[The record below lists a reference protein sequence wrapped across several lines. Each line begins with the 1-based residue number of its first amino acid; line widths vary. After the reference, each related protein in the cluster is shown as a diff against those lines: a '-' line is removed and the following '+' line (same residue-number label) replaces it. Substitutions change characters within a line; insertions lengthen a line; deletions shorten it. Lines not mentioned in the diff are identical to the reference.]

1 MQCHRHVLRH
11 FRVHNCRGDG
21 AILASQPLF
30 FWPLLLLLQGD
41 EEPSH
46 SCSSN
51 PLPHPA
57 GQLGGEAELLVG
69 GNPRHP
75 KTSGCRTAVSEEE
88 RRQQGHNPRNWPL
101 HFLSFLWAKTIQL
114 KREPLEGSF
123 LICTLCISL
132 VTFFF
137 FFFTHVLTQKSHIL
151 MIYYVYTPFQITCPA
166 LLSTWLLLCQFP
178 GQQGMS
184 PDSNSNNN
192 YSFVLG

>member
-137 FFFTHVLTQKSHIL
+137 FFF
-151 MIYYVYTPFQITCPA
+151 YTCTYTEKPYIND
-166 LLSTWLLLCQFP
+166 LLCLYTFP
-178 GQQGMS
+178 NHLPCLAEYLAASLPVPWPAGH
-184 PDSNSNNN
+184 
-192 YSFVLG
+192 VTR